1 MPQRCSPL
9 FRSQQWKGRYYSP
22 VCEVVE
28 PTQRSCFTSGVSCVH
43 VVSVTVRG
51 AASLEV
57 TIASEVIEDWRE
69 EYIMTCM
76 VKPYDGVQRN
86 EKDCKFVS
94 RRKEENMPLNML
106 GVN

>member
-1 MPQRCSPL
+1 MPQRCNPL
-9 FRSQQWKGRYYSP
+9 FRSQQWKGHYYSQ

-28 PTQRSCFTSGVSCVH
+28 PTQRSCFTSGISCVH
-43 VVSVTVRG
+43 VVSVSVRRV
-51 AASLEV
+51 ASLEV
-57 TIASEVIEDWRE
+57 TIASEVIEDWRVD
-69 EYIMTCM
+69 YTMNYM

-94 RRKEENMPLNML
+94 RRKEENVPLNIL